1 MNKASDIERMLMH
14 IGSPDMLYREFDT
27 SRSEARARA
36 DWRLLDAASGGA
48 SGNVTGPE
56 SAPGFDQSKVS
67 AGEAVARRPGPY
79 VERNLDMPP
88 EPPSALPDE
97 TSSPAAGNGQL
108 QQVFQRLQSGAAGPL
123 EGSSAKTSKGGTP
136 LSQLFRRLS

>member
-48 SGNVTGPE
+48 SGDVTVPE
-56 SAPGFDQSKVS
+56 SAPVS
-67 AGEAVARRPGPY
+67 AQSNSGGGETMARRPLPY
-79 VERNLDMPP
+79 VERTLDVPP
-88 EPPSALPDE
+88 EPPSTLPE
-97 TSSPAAGNGQL
+97 ESSSPVTDQGQL
-108 QQVFQRLQSGAAGPL
+108 QRVFQRLQGADVGQP
-123 EGSSAKTSKGGTP
+123 ESSAAKISKGETP
-136 LSQLFRRLS
+136 LSKLFRRLS